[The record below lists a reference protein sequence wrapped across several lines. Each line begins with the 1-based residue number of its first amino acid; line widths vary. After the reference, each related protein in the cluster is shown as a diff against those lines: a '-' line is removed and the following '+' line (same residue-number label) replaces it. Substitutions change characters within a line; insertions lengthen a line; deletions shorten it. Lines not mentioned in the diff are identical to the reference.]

1 MTNKNR
7 SKYGINLT
15 SKGKQERTYKGIQY
29 DSKTEM
35 LFYVEYVEP
44 KLESGEITKV
54 ERQVTYT
61 LQDGFVNYDGK
72 KVLPIKY
79 KSDFNCTYKD
89 GHLVVYDV
97 KGQADSVSKLKRK
110 MFWNKYPDL
119 DFKFVGRSLVD
130 GGWLEYDELCK
141 KRKER
146 KKKKA
151 GNK

>member
-1 MTNKNR
+1 
-7 SKYGINLT
+7 
-15 SKGKQERTYKGIQY
+15 
-29 DSKTEM
+29 M

-44 KLESGEITKV
+44 RLKSGEIIKV

-61 LQDGFVNYDGK
+61 LQDGFTNFEGK

-79 KSDFNCTYKD
+79 KSDFNVTYND

-97 KGQADSVSKLKRK
+97 KGKADNLSKLKRK
-110 MFWNKYPDL
+110 LMWYKYHDL

-141 KRKER
+141 KRRER
-146 KKKKA
+146 KKNKKQA
-151 GNK
+151 REK

>member
-1 MTNKNR
+1 
-7 SKYGINLT
+7 
-15 SKGKQERTYKGIQY
+15 
-29 DSKTEM
+29 M

-119 DFKFVGRSLVD
+119 DFKFVGRSLID

-141 KRKER
+141 LRKER
-146 KKKKA
+146 KKSKKKA
-151 GNK
+151 K